1 MDPVMK
7 SVCEERHEHID
18 ERCKMHKELI
28 DALFDKIDCILKN
41 QMKFQQILVGALLA
55 LIADIILR
63 WVGKG

>member
-18 ERCKMHKELI
+18 ERCEMHKELI
-28 DALFDKIDCILKN
+28 DALFAKIDCVLKN